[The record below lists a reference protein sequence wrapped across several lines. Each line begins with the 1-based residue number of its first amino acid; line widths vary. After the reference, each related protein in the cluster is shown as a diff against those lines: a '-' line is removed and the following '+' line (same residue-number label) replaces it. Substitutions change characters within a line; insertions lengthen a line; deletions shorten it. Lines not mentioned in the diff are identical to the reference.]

1 MVSQFLNV
9 VKDMELVVLERNVF
23 FGMSFRSGTYL
34 GMHAG
39 ERHESYKSTTEK
51 DHQGIYQSD

>member
-1 MVSQFLNV
+1 VVSQFLNV
-9 VKDMELVVLERNVF
+9 VKDMEFVVLGRDAF
-23 FGMSFRSGTYL
+23 FDMSFRSGTYL

-51 DHQGIYQSD
+51 DYP